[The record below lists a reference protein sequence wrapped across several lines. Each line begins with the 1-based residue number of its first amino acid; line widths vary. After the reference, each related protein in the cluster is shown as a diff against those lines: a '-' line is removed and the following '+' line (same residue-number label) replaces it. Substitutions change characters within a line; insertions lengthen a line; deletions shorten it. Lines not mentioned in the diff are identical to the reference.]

1 MPLLPP
7 ASAPSRLIASRRIDR
22 HAISERAPE
31 SETALIPFP
40 RHAPPRRKAPAVM
53 SRLMAEIVALM
64 ASVGHGFPN
73 LPIAILSWL
82 IAEFFAG
89 CAAYAEAMYP
99 ISPLVDDPVDRGD
112 PVQPAAPPLLNRPS
126 RARPSLT
133 LVPATGAGTGH
144 SLYGNRAML
153 VTPQA
158 HRRSAFGADRLAR
171 PVSKQSDGS
180 SASIR
185 GAACALLSKLRMARA
200 EQRALKELA
209 DVDDRTLRDIGL
221 CRGEIEIAVR
231 QEGYSG

>member
-22 HAISERAPE
+22 HAISERAPG
-31 SETALIPFP
+31 SERALIPFP
-40 RHAPPRRKAPAVM
+40 RHAPPRRRTPAVM

-64 ASVGHGFPN
+64 ASVGHAFPN

-82 IAEFFAG
+82 IAEFFSG

-99 ISPLVDDPVDRGD
+99 IVDRGD
-112 PVQPAAPPLLNRPS
+112 PVPPAAAPPLPNRPS

-144 SLYGNRAML
+144 SLDGNRAML

-158 HRRSAFGADRLAR
+158 HRRSSFGADRLAR

-185 GAACALLSKLRMARA
+185 GAACALLSKLRTARA
-200 EQRALKELA
+200 EQTALNELA
-209 DVDDRTLRDIGL
+209 DFDDRTLRDIGL
-221 CRGEIEIAVR
+221 CRGDIEIAVR